1 MYQMLKILEICFMF
15 FVMLDLSKFGENL
28 VTEVNYMFSD
38 CTSLIQIDLG
48 NFCWEK
54 INDVLN
60 MFDRCENLAN
70 IDMRKFNM
78 INVVNYEGIFDEI
91 PKDWTFIYNIFSDDL
106 ISLVL
111 GSREKIAE
119 KNA

>member
-1 MYQMLKILEICFMF
+1 MF

-28 VTEVNYMFSD
+28 ATEINYMFSD

-54 INDVLN
+54 INDILH
-60 MFDRCENLAN
+60 MFDGCENLAN

-91 PKDWTFIYNIFSDDL
+91 PKD
-106 ISLVL
+106 
-111 GSREKIAE
+111 
-119 KNA
+119 